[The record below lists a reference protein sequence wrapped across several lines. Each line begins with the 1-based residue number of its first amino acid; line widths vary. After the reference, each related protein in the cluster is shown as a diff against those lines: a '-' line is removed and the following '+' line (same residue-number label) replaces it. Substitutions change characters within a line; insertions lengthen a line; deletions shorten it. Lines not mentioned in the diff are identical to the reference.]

1 MIVFQ
6 NPGLIDMAAVTTMG
20 VSVKNDGA
28 IGYFGT
34 GLKFA
39 IAAILRH
46 KCHLTIHRGEEA
58 FAFTAEEITIRGELF
73 ERVCMNGEPLGFTT
87 MLGRDWEPWMAFRE
101 LASNCRDEGGRYW
114 KFAEDQQ
121 MAAASLPI
129 DGHTTI
135 TVEGEAMMDVWPE
148 RHTIM
153 LESSPI
159 LTNDAIEVR
168 EGVSHFVYYRG
179 VRIFTSPRPMAFTY
193 NILGKLELTED
204 RTAKNWYEVEL
215 KLERGIGQIEDR
227 AILRRMLTCGELYHE
242 HHMDVPRYGQPGE
255 AFRELSREI
264 GMGSETVKTANPAAV
279 AFARNSAIADMQ
291 EGDGVEL
298 EPAQSKMLEKALSM
312 LEAGGFPIRDFPVI
326 VLSTLGPSI
335 HGMAKDGKIFLS
347 VLPFQKGTRE
357 VAATLL
363 EEFAHLKSG
372 EADCTRG
379 FQNWLFDQLLIQA
392 ERVAGEPF

>member
-6 NPGLIDMAAVTTMG
+6 NSGLIDMAAVTTMG

-39 IAAILRH
+39 IATILRN
-46 KCHLTIHRGEEA
+46 KCALTIHRGLEA
-58 FAFTAEEITIRGELF
+58 FAFTSEEIIIRGEPF
-73 ERVCMNGEPLGFTT
+73 DRVCMNGEPLGFTT
-87 MLGRDWEPWMAFRE
+87 TLGRDWEPWMAFRE

-114 KFAEDQQ
+114 KFASDEQ
-121 MAAASLPI
+121 MTAAALPL

-135 TVEGEAMMDVWPE
+135 AVEGEKMMEVWPE

-153 LESSPI
+153 LESEPM
-159 LTNDAIEVR
+159 LANDHIEVR
-168 EGVSHFVYYRG
+168 EGESCFVYYRG
-179 VRIFTSPRPMAFTY
+179 VRIFTAPRPTAFTY

-204 RTAKNWYEVEL
+204 RTAKNWYELEI
-215 KLERGIGQIEDR
+215 KLERGIGAIEDHG
-227 AILRRMLTCGELYHE
+227 ILRRMLTCGDGFHE
-242 HHMDVPRYGQPGE
+242 HRIDVPRYGMPGE
-255 AFRELSREI
+255 AFREISREI
-264 GMGSETVKTANPAAV
+264 GMGKETIKTANPAAV
-279 AFARNSAIADMQ
+279 RFARDSAIADMQ
-291 EGDGVEL
+291 EGHGVEM
-298 EPAQSKMLEKALSM
+298 EPSQAKMLEKALTM

-326 VLSTLGPSI
+326 VLSTLGPAI

-347 VLPFQKGTRE
+347 ILPFEKGTRE

-372 EADCTRG
+372 ESDCTRG
-379 FQNWLFDQLLIQA
+379 FQNWLFDQLLIQS